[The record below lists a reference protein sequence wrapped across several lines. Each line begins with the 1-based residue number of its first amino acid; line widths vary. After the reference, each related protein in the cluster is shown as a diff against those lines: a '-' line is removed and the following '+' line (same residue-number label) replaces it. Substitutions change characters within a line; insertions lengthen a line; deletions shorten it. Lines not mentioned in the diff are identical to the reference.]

1 MYSLS
6 TATWQ
11 EVVRRLDRRITAGK
25 VYDYYEVVFA
35 EMVAEKLLTLQ
46 SVHFEDGRWFEID
59 TLEDLRSA
67 EELFIDS
74 RRARRPQT
82 RRSFV
87 IRLRWSPIKQCRP
100 VTGPITL
107 SSALNR
113 TVFNSVGDQPE
124 MHR

>member
-1 MYSLS
+1 
-6 TATWQ
+6 
-11 EVVRRLDRRITAGK
+11 LDRRITAGK

-82 RRSFV
+82 RRTS
-87 IRLRWSPIKQCRP
+87 LHCPHHP
-100 VTGPITL
+100 V
-107 SSALNR
+107 R
-113 TVFNSVGDQPE
+113 RVNSWA
-124 MHR
+124 RA

>member
-46 SVHFEDGRWFEID
+46 SVHFDEGRWCEID
-59 TLEDLRSA
+59 TLEDLRIA
-67 EELFIDS
+67 EQIFLD
-74 RRARRPQT
+74 PQDAYGPQIAN
-82 RRSFV
+82 RS
-87 IRLRWSPIKQCRP
+87 
-100 VTGPITL
+100 
-107 SSALNR
+107 SSVL
-113 TVFNSVGDQPE
+113 TS
-124 MHR
+124 